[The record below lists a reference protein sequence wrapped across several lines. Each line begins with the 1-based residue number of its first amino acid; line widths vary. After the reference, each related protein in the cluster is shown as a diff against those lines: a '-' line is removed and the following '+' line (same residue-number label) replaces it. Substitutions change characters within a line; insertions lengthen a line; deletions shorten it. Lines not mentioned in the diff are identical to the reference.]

1 MKAVLLE
8 LAGHDADAGNLL
20 NEVQEGRPERSAVWV
35 ALGMVLAGQKL
46 TGEAR
51 QALETAVA
59 LGARSPEVRD
69 LLAGKASADLKGLF
83 WRVLRASGR
92 RDRIVA

>member
-83 WRVLRASGR
+83 LASPPR
-92 RDRIVA
+92 EW